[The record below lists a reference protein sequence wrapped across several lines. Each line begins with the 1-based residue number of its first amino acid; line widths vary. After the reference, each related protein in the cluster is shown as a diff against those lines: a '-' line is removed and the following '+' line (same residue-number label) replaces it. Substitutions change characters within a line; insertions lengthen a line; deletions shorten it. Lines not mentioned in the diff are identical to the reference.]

1 MTNEKGSKM
10 ERDTKI
16 VLFGRCAMVARAD
29 VVTLKRKE
37 KLVEQAAVLDRLVK
51 ESGDP
56 TVLVKLR
63 KVASKIIAINRKI
76 SRENIGVTFVQEV

>member
-1 MTNEKGSKM
+1 MTNERGSKM

-16 VLFGRCAMVARAD
+16 VLYGRCAMVAKAD
-29 VVTLKRKE
+29 VATLKRKE
-37 KLVEQAAVLDRLVK
+37 KLVNQAVMLK

-56 TVLVKLR
+56 TVLVELR

-76 SRENIGVTFVQEV
+76 SRENIGVTFI

>member
-1 MTNEKGSKM
+1 MHFMTNEKGSKM

-16 VLFGRCAMVARAD
+16 VLYGRCAMVAKAD
-29 VVTLKRKE
+29 VATLKRKE
-37 KLVEQAAVLDRLVK
+37 KLVNQAVMLK

-56 TVLVKLR
+56 TVLVELR

-76 SRENIGVTFVQEV
+76 SRENIGVTFI

>member
-29 VVTLKRKE
+29 VATLKRKE
-37 KLVEQAAVLDRLVK
+37 KLVKQAEALQREAN
-51 ESGDP
+51 ESGDSA
-56 TVLVKLR
+56 VLVELR

-76 SRENIGVTFVQEV
+76 SRENIGVTFVQGV